1 MTMKEKLLAKR
12 EEEKRRNTVEVVYA
26 DGTTGTTTVNMLLR
40 EDETPV
46 LPDGIIE
53 VMVKKFA
60 TNYASRV
67 LAELLQ
73 PEPVFGMTKAHIA
86 DIDDLNYSLEL
97 IGVAK
102 INAINNAGLGLFEL
116 VSVNDLNKALKEVNK
131 TKHSLMDAISDIYG
145 DTLGIGFVK
154 VGYNYV
160 PLTQM
165 PISPIDCTL
174 SSGGFEIEIDINP
187 HYMCDLDKD
196 FFADKVCSF
205 KKAIENAVAY
215 ELLDQ
220 DQE

>member
-46 LPDGIIE
+46 LPNGIAK

-67 LAELLQ
+67 LAEFLGS
-73 PEPVFGMTKAHIA
+73 EPVFGMVKVHST
-86 DIDDLNYSLEL
+86 DVVDLNYSLDI
-97 IGVAK
+97 IGVVV
-102 INAINNAGLGLFEL
+102 INAIDSAGMFEV
-116 VSVNDLNKALKEVNK
+116 VSVNDLNKALAEVNK
-131 TKHSLMDAISDIYG
+131 AKHILMDIISDIYG
-145 DTLGIGFVK
+145 DKLGIGFIK

-160 PLTQM
+160 PFTQTTA
-165 PISPIDCTL
+165 PPIDHVL
-174 SSGGFEIEIDINP
+174 KNGDLEIEVTINP
-187 HYMCDLDKD
+187 HYMCDLDED
-196 FFADKVCSF
+196 FFIRNVCSF

-220 DQE
+220 E